1 MIEIVR
7 LAWAALAVYLA
18 AGGLFCVAF
27 QLRGLS
33 VVDPAARGCGLGF
46 RLLISPGVMALW
58 PWVAGRWL
66 RAIRVGAPGPV
77 LDSARAPRRLRMT
90 HALVWKALAILV
102 PVGLGV
108 ALWSRPAEHPLPSS
122 KLPASPTGLRPAVTA
137 PR

>member
-1 MIEIVR
+1 MIELVR
-7 LAWAALAVYLA
+7 VAWAALGAYLA

-27 QLRGLS
+27 QLRGLP

-58 PWVAGRWL
+58 PWLAVRWL
-66 RAIRVGAPGPV
+66 WAIRGGAQGPA
-77 LDSARAPRRLRMT
+77 LDPIRAHGRLRMT
-90 HALVWKALAILV
+90 HALAWKGLAILV
-102 PVGLGV
+102 PIALGV

-122 KLPASPTGLRPAVTA
+122 KLPAPQPGLRPAVTA